1 MSKYAIYPS
10 LRDRVVFVSGGGSG
24 IGAGIVEHF
33 VAQGSRVA
41 FVDIDDKA
49 SKALLEQLAKAG
61 QPAPLYIH
69 GDLRDIDA
77 LRASIWRVQKTLGDI
92 SVLVNNARAR

>member
-41 FVDIDDKA
+41 FVDIDDKV
-49 SKALLEQLAKAG
+49 SKALLRQHARSHYRTM
-61 QPAPLYIH
+61 LYH
-69 GDLRDIDA
+69 R
-77 LRASIWRVQKTLGDI
+77 
-92 SVLVNNARAR
+92 NAQRPTVAC